1 MELNGE
7 LLPFMGE
14 EMTCILCG
22 KVETSDPAVESGW
35 RAIELNDKL
44 TYACPDHFPA
54 ETDPAIGKKLAKAYY
69 QFIKK
74 VVDMGFHDLD
84 V

>member
-7 LLPFMGE
+7 IMPFMGE
-14 EMTCILCG
+14 EMNCVLCG
-22 KVETSDPAVESGW
+22 KVEMSDPAVESDW
-35 RAIELNDKL
+35 RAIEINKRMS
-44 TYACPDHFPA
+44 YCCSDHFPA
-54 ETDPAIGKKLAKAYY
+54 DPATEQEYGEAYY

-74 VVDMGFHDLD
+74 VMDKGFHDLD